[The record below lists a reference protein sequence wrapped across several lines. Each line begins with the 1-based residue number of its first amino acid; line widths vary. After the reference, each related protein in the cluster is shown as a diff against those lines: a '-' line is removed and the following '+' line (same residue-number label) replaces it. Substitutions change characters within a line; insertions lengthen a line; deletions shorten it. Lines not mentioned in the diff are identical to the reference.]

1 MKIYYFDNAATTRL
15 DDNVLTQMLPFLSEN
30 YGNPSS
36 LYKLGN
42 YSKKAVENSRIK
54 ISKIIN
60 CKPHEIYFTSGGSES
75 DNTAIKGIAR
85 ANRKKGNHI
94 ISSVIEHPAVL
105 ETLKDLEKEGFK
117 VTYLPVDRNGMIN
130 LNQLEKTLTPTTTLI
145 SIMFANN
152 EIGTIEPIG
161 QIGKLAKH
169 NNIFFHTDAVQAAGS
184 VPIDVNELN
193 IDSLSISAHK
203 FYGPKGIGCLY
214 VKETVPFERLISGGH
229 QEKEK
234 RAGTENVA
242 SIVGMSFAFESAYQN
257 LEEHNTRIKEL
268 RDYFLSSV
276 LKRFPDIKINGSITK
291 RLPGNINIS
300 FKNLNR
306 KKILDEL
313 DKLGICASAGS
324 ACSAGILQQS
334 HVLNA
339 IGMPKEYS
347 NNSLRISIGKY
358 NTKEEIDYLISS
370 LSDIIT
376 KLYKETN

>member
-1 MKIYYFDNAATTRL
+1 MKIYYFDNAATTKL
-15 DDNVLTQMLPFLSEN
+15 DDKVLSQMLPFLSEN

-36 LYKLGN
+36 LYQLGN
-42 YSKKAVENSRIK
+42 YSKKAIENSRIK

-60 CKPHEIYFTSGGSES
+60 CKPHELYFTSGGSES

-94 ISSVIEHPAVL
+94 ISSLIEHPAIL
-105 ETLKDLEKEGFK
+105 ESLKDLEKEGFK
-117 VTYLPVDRNGMIN
+117 VTYLPVDRVGLIN
-130 LNQLEKTLTPTTTLI
+130 LKELEKNITSDTILI

-152 EIGTIEPIG
+152 EIGTIEPIA
-161 QIGKLAKH
+161 QIGKIAKQY
-169 NNIFFHTDAVQAAGS
+169 NVFFHTDAVQAAGNI
-184 VPIDVNELN
+184 PINVAELN
-193 IDSLSISAHK
+193 IDALSISSHK

-214 VKETVPFERLISGGH
+214 IKENVPFERLISGGH

-242 SIVGMSFAFESAYQN
+242 SIVGMSIAFENAYQELEKHN
-257 LEEHNTRIKEL
+257 LHAKEL
-268 RDYFLSSV
+268 RDYFLSSIS
-276 LKRFPDIKINGSITK
+276 KRFPDIKINGSLTN

-347 NNSLRISIGKY
+347 NNSLRITIGKY
-358 NTKEEIDYLISS
+358 NTKEEIDYLISA
-370 LSDIIT
+370 LNNIIPR
-376 KLYKETN
+376 LYNEI